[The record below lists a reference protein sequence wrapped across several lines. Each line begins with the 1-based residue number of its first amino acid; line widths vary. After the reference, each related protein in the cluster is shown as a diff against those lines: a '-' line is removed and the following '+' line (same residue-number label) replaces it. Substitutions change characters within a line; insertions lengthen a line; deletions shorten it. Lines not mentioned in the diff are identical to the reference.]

1 MPSKLSFLWLEAFVS
16 IARSGSLQQ
25 ASQRSGLSMSTL
37 SSHLQKLETH
47 LGTPLFDHGK
57 RPLALTANGH
67 RFLKH
72 AETLLEQVLQAET
85 DMAAEG
91 VVAIRRLRLGLIDD
105 FDTDVAPALTLELA
119 RLLPN
124 CAFEHFSRPSH
135 EILQLLTDRRIEA
148 GVATVPVD
156 GLAGLEQRGLLRDPY
171 VVVVPYG
178 EPCPDFSQPRP
189 DLPFLRYASDQ
200 HIGRQIE
207 AQLNRLRIQL
217 PQRLSAES
225 NQALMAMVA
234 AGQGWTISTAT
245 CFNRARSLWSGLS
258 LHPFPKAKFAREIA
272 LMTVPGGSESLAN
285 MLENALRA
293 LIRQRT
299 LEPAIAQVP
308 FLEDQFTMLGS
319 GFGQA

>member
-16 IARSGSLQQ
+16 IARCGSLQK

-47 LGTPLFDHGK
+47 LGTTLFDHGK

-156 GLAGLEQRGLLRDPY
+156 GLAGLEQRALLRDPY
-171 VVVVPYG
+171 VVVVPHG
-178 EPCPDFSQPRP
+178 EPCPDFSEPRH
-189 DLPFLRYASDQ
+189 DLPFLRYASEQ
-200 HIGRQIE
+200 HMGRQIE

-272 LMTVPGGSESLAN
+272 LMTVPGGSQSLAN

-293 LIRQRT
+293 LIRERT

-308 FLEDQFTMLGS
+308 FLEEQFTMLG
-319 GFGQA
+319 